1 MSKHRM
7 IENAHHLKVPRRS
20 RSVRR
25 WTLCDP
31 GKSGKMSVNEYLTVM
46 KMSAADR
53 LSRERTYRF
62 QARNAEVWQA
72 WRSGW
77 CCRVPSWSKVFCMVS
92 LLCTLSWAAV
102 CFHLGLSQNVSNIGT
117 LQSHAFKSFSH
128 DFPICSESFDGKR
141 LGVYTRQLWDIH
153 YSSSSFRPP
162 AFFSFLER

>member
-1 MSKHRM
+1 VRLMNDDECRMSMLNSHNFLGNKCAIVTYSDYSVRKWGYLGSMSKHRM
-7 IENAHHLKVPRRS
+7 IENAHPLKVPRRS

-72 WRSGW
+72 WRSG
-77 CCRVPSWSKVFCMVS
+77 
-92 LLCTLSWAAV
+92 
-102 CFHLGLSQNVSNIGT
+102 
-117 LQSHAFKSFSH
+117 
-128 DFPICSESFDGKR
+128 
-141 LGVYTRQLWDIH
+141 
-153 YSSSSFRPP
+153 
-162 AFFSFLER
+162 